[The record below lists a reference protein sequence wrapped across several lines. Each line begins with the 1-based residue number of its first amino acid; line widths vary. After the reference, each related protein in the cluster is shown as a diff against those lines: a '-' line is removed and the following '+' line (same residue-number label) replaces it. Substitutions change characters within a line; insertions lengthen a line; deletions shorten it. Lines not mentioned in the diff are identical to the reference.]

1 VCRRLGVLAAVFAVA
16 VGLSVPAAT
25 ASRSLLVGI
34 LDEANV
40 LYGDPYTTF
49 PILRQLRSEV
59 IRVNLYWGGRFGVAS
74 ERPANATNPRDAAY
88 DWTLYDRTV
97 HFANQYRMRVVFSIY
112 GTPGWANGFRGLN
125 RAPRNFADLQRFAY
139 AAARRYSG
147 AYRGT
152 DGRILPAVKMWLAW
166 NEPNNPILLF
176 PQYVRSGG
184 RWVAQ
189 APRDYAKI
197 CNAIYTGIHS
207 TGFRNERVGC
217 GVTAPKGNNSPG
229 SSRSSISPLVFLRLA
244 KAAGMRRLDVYAH
257 HPYYVKKNESPTTP
271 SRDGN
276 AITLANIDRLIREV
290 QRLYGRKQLWITE
303 YGYQTNPP
311 DRAIGVPWATQ
322 ARWLTQAFTIA
333 RRHPRIDMMIWF
345 LLKDDTSANGWQSGL
360 LTATGRRK
368 PAFDAFRRFPR

>member
-1 VCRRLGVLAAVFAVA
+1 MLLVAAGLA
-16 VGLSVPAAT
+16 VPAAT
-25 ASRSLLVGI
+25 ASRGLMIGL

-49 PILRQLRSEV
+49 PILRQLRTEV
-59 IRVNLYWGGRFGVAS
+59 VRVNLYWGGRFGVAS
-74 ERPANATNPRDAAY
+74 ERPGNPTNPRDSAY

-112 GTPGWANGFRGLN
+112 GTPGWANGFKGLN

-147 AYRGT
+147 AYRGP

-176 PQYVRSGG
+176 PQYVRRSG

-189 APRDYAKI
+189 APRDYARI

-207 TGFRNERVGC
+207 TSVRNERVAC
-217 GVTAPKGNNSPG
+217 GVTAPKGNNAPG
-229 SSRSSISPLVFLRLA
+229 SARPSISPLVFLRAA
-244 KAAGMRRLDVYAH
+244 KAAGMRRFDVYAH
-257 HPYYVKKNESPTTP
+257 HPYYLQKHESPTTRA
-271 SRDGN
+271 RDGN
-276 AITLANIDRLIREV
+276 AITLANIDRLISEV
-290 QRLYGRKQLWITE
+290 RRLYGRKQLWLTE

-311 DRAIGVPWATQ
+311 DRGVGVSYATQ
-322 ARWLTQAFTIA
+322 ARWLTQAFSIA
-333 RRHPRIDMMIWF
+333 RRHPRIDMMVWF

-360 LTATGRRK
+360 LTPTGRRK
-368 PAFDAFRRFPR
+368 PAFNAFRRFPR

>member
-1 VCRRLGVLAAVFAVA
+1 VCRHIAVLAATLLLAA
-16 VGLSVPAAT
+16 GLSVPAAT
-25 ASRSLLVGI
+25 ASRSMLVGI

-49 PILRQLRSEV
+49 PILRQLRTDV

-74 ERPANATNPRDAAY
+74 ERPGNATNPRDVAY

-112 GTPGWANGFRGLN
+112 GTPGWANGFKGLN
-125 RAPRNFADLQRFAY
+125 RAPTNFADLQRFAF

-147 AYRGT
+147 AFRGT

-176 PQYVRSGG
+176 PQYVRSRG

-189 APRDYAKI
+189 SARDYARI
-197 CNAIYTGIHS
+197 CNAIYSGIHS
-207 TGFRNERVGC
+207 TSLRNERVGC
-217 GVTAPKGNNSPG
+217 GVTAPKGNNAPG
-229 SSRSSISPLVFLRLA
+229 SLRSSISPLVFLRLA
-244 KAAGMRRLDVYAH
+244 KAAGMRRFDVYAH
-257 HPYYVKKNESPTTP
+257 HPYYLRKNESPTTR

-276 AITLANIDRLIREV
+276 AITLANIDRLIAEV
-290 QRLYGRKQLWITE
+290 RRLYGRKQLWLTE

-311 DRAIGVPWATQ
+311 DRTVGVSYATQ
-322 ARWLTQAFTIA
+322 ARWLTQAFSIA
-333 RRHPRIDMMIWF
+333 RRHPRIDMMVWF
-345 LLKDDTSANGWQSGL
+345 LLKDDTSSNGWQSGL

-368 PAFDAFRRFPR
+368 PAFNAFRRFPR

>member
-1 VCRRLGVLAAVFAVA
+1 MCRRLGVITATLAVA

-25 ASRSLLVGI
+25 ASRGLMIGI

-49 PILRQLRSEV
+49 PILRQLRTEV

-74 ERPANATNPRDAAY
+74 ERPSNPTNPRDAAY

-97 HFANQYRMRVVFSIY
+97 HFANQYGMRVVFSIY

-125 RAPRNFADLQRFAY
+125 RAPRNFADLQRFAH

-152 DGRILPAVKMWLAW
+152 DGRILPAVKLWLAW

-176 PQYVRSGG
+176 PQYVRSGN

-189 APRDYAKI
+189 SPRDYARI

-207 TGFRNERVGC
+207 TSFRNERVAC

-229 SSRSSISPLVFLRLA
+229 SLRSSISPLVFLRLA
-244 KAAGMRRLDVYAH
+244 KAAGMRRLDAYAH

-271 SRDGN
+271 STDGN
-276 AITLANIDRLIREV
+276 AITLANIGRLIAEV

-311 DRAIGVPWATQ
+311 DRALGVPYSTQ
-322 ARWLTQAFTIA
+322 ARWLRQAFTIA
-333 RRHPRIDMMIWF
+333 RRHPRIDMMVWF
-345 LLKDDTSANGWQSGL
+345 LLKDDTSRNGWQSGL

>member
-1 VCRRLGVLAAVFAVA
+1 MCKRLGLSAAIALLA
-16 VGLSVPAAT
+16 VGLSAPAAT
-25 ASRSLLVGI
+25 ASRNMLVGI

-49 PILRQLRSEV
+49 PTLRQLRAEV
-59 IRVNLYWGGRFGVAS
+59 VRVNLYWGGRFGVAS
-74 ERPANATNPRDAAY
+74 ERPGSATNPRDAAY

-97 HFANQYRMRVVFSIY
+97 HFAAQYRMRVVFSIY

-125 RAPRNFADLQRFAY
+125 RAPRNFTDLRNFAY

-147 AYRGT
+147 SYRGP

-166 NEPNNPILLF
+166 NEPNNPVLLF
-176 PQYVRSGG
+176 PQYVRRNG

-189 APRDYAKI
+189 AARDYARI
-197 CNAIYTGIHS
+197 CNAIYNGIHATS
-207 TGFRNERVGC
+207 VRGERVGC
-217 GVTAPKGNNSPG
+217 GVTAPRGNNAPASVRP
-229 SSRSSISPLVFLRLA
+229 SISPLVFLRAA
-244 KAAGMRRLDVYAH
+244 KAAGMRRFDVYAH
-257 HPYYVKKNESPTTP
+257 HPYYLRKNESPTTR

-276 AITLANIDRLIREV
+276 AITLANIGRLISEV
-290 QRLYGRKQLWITE
+290 RRLYGRKQFWITE

-311 DRAIGVPWATQ
+311 DRALGVSYATQ
-322 ARWLTQAFTIA
+322 ARWLTQAFRIA

-368 PAFDAFRRFPR
+368 PAFEAFRRFPR